1 MPLEELAFLGRIGVE
16 EETDR
21 DALKEMGLEVSGRG
35 EDEEWQSMMD
45 NDVLRGRNRLDT
57 LEWAYNS
64 LKRDDSK
71 RMTVCQVNK

>member
-1 MPLEELAFLGRIGVE
+1 M
-16 EETDR
+16 T
-21 DALKEMGLEVSGRG
+21 
-35 EDEEWQSMMD
+35 MMD

-57 LEWAYNS
+57 PEWAYNS